1 MNTDKQIQLYLGN
14 CKDVLKKI
22 EDNSIDFLLCDPP
35 YGYSFMGKDWDKV
48 VIPSS
53 TWKEC
58 LRVLKPGAFAF
69 IMSAPRQDVLGR
81 MIYNLQEAGFETGFT
96 SIYWAYASG
105 FPKAI
110 NISKAIDKRKGLKG
124 KVIGKGQRGSPDT
137 HKSAYQMANQGED
150 NSFGGTYDI
159 TEPESGEAKQLN
171 GFYGGF
177 QPKPAVEIILV
188 VMKPLSEKSYIDQAL
203 KNDKGI
209 TNLDD
214 CRIPYTSEIDKSQ
227 ATPQGKCTSKDVHTG
242 AEPDAGNDEERIEF
256 ERPGQKGRFP
266 ANLLVSDDVLN
277 DGKER
282 TSGTNCVRNKPGTF
296 IEHCY
301 GDEGVKQITYGDS
314 GSFSRYFDLDAWT
327 KENNINED
335 NNTFPFLIC
344 PKASKSEKN
353 KGLDNLP
360 KKQKIFNRQ
369 SNNSSKDI
377 KDVEERFTAEA
388 SANFHPTV
396 KPIKLMSYLITL
408 GSRKGDTVLD
418 CFLGSGTT
426 GVAAKLLSRK
436 FIGIELSEDYLK
448 IAQER
453 IKGVKNV

>member
-1 MNTDKQIQLYLGN
+1 MDKQIQLYLGD
-14 CKDVLKKI
+14 CKEVLKGI
-22 EDNSIDFLLCDPP
+22 EDNSIDLILTDPP

-124 KVIGKGQRGSPDT
+124 KEVGKAKGHT
-137 HKSAYQMANQGED
+137 GEKVNNHLGVHDDD
-150 NSFGGTYDI
+150 NYEWKGEYSI
-159 TEPESGEAKQLN
+159 TEPESEEAKQLK
-171 GFYGGF
+171 GSFGGF
-177 QPKPAVEIILV
+177 QPKPAVEIIIV
-188 VMKPLSEKSYIDQAL
+188 VMKSLSEKGYIDQAL
-203 KNDKGI
+203 KNNKGI

-214 CRIPYTSEIDKSQ
+214 CRIPTSDKVIANFNDFSEIHGNQFGSGKKITTISQ
-227 ATPQGKCTSKDVHTG
+227 TEKNS
-242 AEPDAGNDEERIEF
+242 
-256 ERPGQKGRFP
+256 RFP
-266 ANLLVSDDVLN
+266 ANLLVSDDILN

-282 TSGTNCVRNKPGTF
+282 TSNKSKDDKSASGGIWQKSTGKPAG
-296 IEHCY
+296 
-301 GDEGVKQITYGDS
+301 QTYNDS
-314 GSFSRYFDLDAWT
+314 GSFSRYFDLDAWA
-327 KENNINED
+327 KENNISED
-335 NNTFPFLIC
+335 YNTFPFLIC

-353 KGLDNLP
+353 KGCENLEE
-360 KKQKIFNRQ
+360 
-369 SNNSSKDI
+369 KDCQPAGLVGAI
-377 KDVEERFTAEA
+377 NKGTEKPREKR
-388 SANFHPTV
+388 SNFHPTV

-408 GSRKGDTVLD
+408 GSKKGDIILD
-418 CFLGSGTT
+418 PFMGSGTT
-426 GVAAKLLSRK
+426 GVACKLLNRR

-453 IKGVKNV
+453 IKNTIIPKREEDRKTDKEEER